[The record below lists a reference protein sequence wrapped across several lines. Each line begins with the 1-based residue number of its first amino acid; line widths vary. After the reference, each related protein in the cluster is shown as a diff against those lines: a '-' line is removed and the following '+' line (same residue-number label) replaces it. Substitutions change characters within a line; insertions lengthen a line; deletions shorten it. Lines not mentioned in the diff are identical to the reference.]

1 MPFGGG
7 VRRCAGAAF
16 AKLEMD
22 VVLRMLLTRCEIVPT
37 DAKDERWRWRGV
49 AFQPRK
55 GGVMRARSIDLTP
68 LDELDA
74 DPQAESALAAT

>member
-1 MPFGGG
+1 VPFGGG

-37 DAKDERWRWRGV
+37 TEPDEKWRFRGV
-49 AFQPRK
+49 AFQPRN
-55 GGVMRARSIDLTP
+55 GGVARIKSVDLSP
-68 LDELDA
+68 LEEPA
-74 DPQAESALAAT
+74 AAELAAT